1 MLSVRMQR
9 CSRQEWKYPSQM
21 NRTRTGRVCKG
32 EYFIYM
38 DNMDTLRN
46 VYNFRCMIQ
55 GREEKA
61 KSFGEVK

>member
-1 MLSVRMQR
+1 
-9 CSRQEWKYPSQM
+9 M
-21 NRTRTGRVCKG
+21 NRTRMRKGCTG

-55 GREEKA
+55 GREEMA